1 MVIYVYGT
9 SHLWGFQTVVFQ
21 AQFEGLMEWFYWSYR
36 WVESGI
42 WWPFNRSQ
50 CTVTVSQNSCNLEL
64 VYALGIFGVIPCVL
78 KNIKQIIWSHLI
90 TSGLGKLLRDHKKS
104 MKQQKGSSNHPLD
117 PRIHL
122 PSDPWDTPRLH
133 PKDRKRWARGARS
146 IFRPL
151 DHRQITTH
159 INEEIS
165 RIQQMEVC

>member
-1 MVIYVYGT
+1 
-9 SHLWGFQTVVFQ
+9 
-21 AQFEGLMEWFYWSYR
+21 
-36 WVESGI
+36 
-42 WWPFNRSQ
+42 
-50 CTVTVSQNSCNLEL
+50 
-64 VYALGIFGVIPCVL
+64 
-78 KNIKQIIWSHLI
+78 
-90 TSGLGKLLRDHKKS
+90 

-159 INEEIS
+159 INEGDLQDPTDGGMLVPYFWPYELWGYS
-165 RIQQMEVC
+165 LKFRPKN